1 MKNFTVERNGLVYL
15 FIESTTARLVLQT
28 TYYDL
33 STLKN
38 SDYGIALFTRSL

>member
-15 FIESTTARLVLQT
+15 FIERTTARLVLQT

-38 SDYGIALFTRSL
+38 SDYGITLFTRSL